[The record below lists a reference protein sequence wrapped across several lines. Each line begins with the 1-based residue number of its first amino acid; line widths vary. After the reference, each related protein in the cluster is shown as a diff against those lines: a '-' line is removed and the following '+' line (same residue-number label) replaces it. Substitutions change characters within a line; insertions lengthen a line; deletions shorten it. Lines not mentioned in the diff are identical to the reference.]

1 MYRRRSRVKKVFC
14 SVPFRALISMSLIIL
29 AFASFFFFSF
39 EEHVPGATWVGC
51 PLKNTFVLIVPLTNW
66 KRRL

>member
-29 AFASFFFFSF
+29 AFASFFFSF
-39 EEHVPGATWVGC
+39 
-51 PLKNTFVLIVPLTNW
+51 PLKNTFPELRGLVAL
-66 KRRL
+66 